1 VWRPFFSVFSRL
13 ADTGQSGPPQG
24 SPTPGPVFA
33 KAETQAVGL
42 FQNRALGVPGMKHQ
56 HHFGGANVIALRE
69 AARIGAFIGDLDR
82 RAQLL
87 DHDIA
92 AEEER
97 AQAFN
102 PFDAAYPFLARTL
115 AARRDNLKVTVA
127 ALEKR
132 RASLQELADKVR

>member
-1 VWRPFFSVFSRL
+1 
-13 ADTGQSGPPQG
+13 
-24 SPTPGPVFA
+24 
-33 KAETQAVGL
+33 
-42 FQNRALGVPGMKHQ
+42 MKHQ
-56 HHFGGANVIALRE
+56 HNFGGANVIALRE
-69 AARIGAFIGDLDR
+69 VARIGAFIGDLDR

-102 PFDAAYPFLARTL
+102 PFDAAYPLLARTL
-115 AARRDNLKVTVA
+115 AAHRDNLKITVA